1 MQIKTGKQPMIKTIP
16 LWIAGVLLLLQ
27 AIQVEILKPS
37 FVDIENEINPPK
49 EIMAMLKIS
58 CYDCHSYQTK
68 MPWYGH
74 IAPFSW
80 SVRNH
85 INKGRNWLNFQ
96 EWDGYDEEKKQK
108 IYKGIAETIS
118 YSMPMPMYLSF
129 HDEAKLTQKERNRIK
144 KWAQN
149 NIKDENE

>member
-1 MQIKTGKQPMIKTIP
+1 MAKTIA
-16 LWIAGVLLLLQ
+16 LWGIAFLLLLQ
-27 AIQVEILKPS
+27 TVQIEISTPSAIDPKREI
-37 FVDIENEINPPK
+37 DAPK
-49 EIMAMLKIS
+49 EIIKMLKVS

-68 MPWYGH
+68 MPWYANV
-74 IAPFSW
+74 APFSW
-80 SVRNH
+80 SVRSH
-85 INKGRNWLNFQ
+85 IKKGRNWFNFQ
-96 EWDGYDEEKKQK
+96 EWNSYDEEKKQK

-129 HDEAKLTQKERNRIK
+129 HDEAKLTQQERNRIK